1 MTIRLLPADVS
12 SMIAA
17 GEVVERP
24 ASVVKELIE
33 NSLDAG
39 ASDLSVEIAR
49 GGIEYIRVS
58 DDGSGIPSNE
68 IDLAVGRFATSKLA
82 NAEELGA
89 VRTLG
94 FRGEALH
101 SIAAVSAVTI
111 ATRTP
116 DEASGSRLEV
126 VDGEAVHRGRDAR
139 AAGTSVT
146 VRHLFRSF
154 PARRKFLRSVAT
166 EASRVQTLVTR
177 YALAYPEV
185 RFRLVADGS
194 QGFASAGSGDLK
206 EAVLAV
212 YGAEVAGA
220 MVELSADARQD
231 AGPIVTGMVSPPS
244 LTRSNRRHVS
254 LFVNRRWIQSRPL
267 GYALEQAYHGF
278 LMERRYPLAVV
289 NVAVAHDE
297 VDVNVHPTK
306 AEVRFRNEHR
316 AFAAVQRA
324 VREALTDLSPVPE
337 IAPAGGARH
346 AVTQAPQPPAFWP
359 AAPFRTQHAQTP
371 QLPES
376 PGLPRKAL
384 PVLRVLGQMQ
394 NTYVVAEGPDGI
406 YLIDQHAAH
415 ERVVFERVRAD
426 AVSRTPRV
434 QTLLEPSTLEL
445 EPRHLELVE
454 TQADAISGTGFLVE
468 QFGGLSVLVRGVPA
482 GLESGDPAAA
492 LVDILDLMAEGGGF
506 ETWEERAA
514 YSVACHTSIRA
525 GKTLTFDEMS
535 ELARQLEDCA
545 QPNTCPH
552 GRPTMVHLSSGQL
565 EREFGRS

>member
-39 ASDLSVEIAR
+39 ASDVSVEIAR

-116 DEASGSRLEV
+116 DESSGSRLEV

-185 RFRLVADGS
+185 RFRLLADGS

-306 AEVRFRNEHR
+306 AEVRFSNEHR

-346 AVTQAPQPPAFWP
+346 AATQAPQPPAFWP

-371 QLPES
+371 QPPES

-492 LVDILDLMAEGGGF
+492 LVDVLDLMAEGGGF

>member
-39 ASDLSVEIAR
+39 ASDVSVEISR

-116 DEASGSRLEV
+116 DESSGSRLEV

-220 MVELSADARQD
+220 MVELSADAGHD
-231 AGPIVTGMVSPPS
+231 AGPIVTGMVSPR
-244 LTRSNRRHVS
+244 RSR
-254 LFVNRRWIQSRPL
+254 
-267 GYALEQAYHGF
+267 G
-278 LMERRYPLAVV
+278 
-289 NVAVAHDE
+289 
-297 VDVNVHPTK
+297 PTGDTS
-306 AEVRFRNEHR
+306 ACSS
-316 AFAAVQRA
+316 
-324 VREALTDLSPVPE
+324 T
-337 IAPAGGARH
+337 AGG
-346 AVTQAPQPPAFWP
+346 
-359 AAPFRTQHAQTP
+359 
-371 QLPES
+371 
-376 PGLPRKAL
+376 
-384 PVLRVLGQMQ
+384 
-394 NTYVVAEGPDGI
+394 Y
-406 YLIDQHAAH
+406 
-415 ERVVFERVRAD
+415 
-426 AVSRTPRV
+426 
-434 QTLLEPSTLEL
+434 
-445 EPRHLELVE
+445 
-454 TQADAISGTGFLVE
+454 
-468 QFGGLSVLVRGVPA
+468 
-482 GLESGDPAAA
+482 
-492 LVDILDLMAEGGGF
+492 
-506 ETWEERAA
+506 
-514 YSVACHTSIRA
+514 RA
-525 GKTLTFDEMS
+525 GRWDTRWSKRTTGS
-535 ELARQLEDCA
+535 
-545 QPNTCPH
+545 
-552 GRPTMVHLSSGQL
+552 
-565 EREFGRS
+565 